1 MKNLA
6 KTFAIAA
13 LTAMSFISN
22 ATDKNSASAGVAPT
36 KSKTFEVGM
45 FQSINSMKMNV
56 LIEKSTDSDLVVV
69 LKDSN
74 GDILIRERVSKK
86 DKSYHAKYDLSE
98 LEDGKY
104 TFEFTK
110 GDEKIVKEVNL
121 VTTKPTAISRQIAVQ

>member
-1 MKNLA
+1 MKILV

-13 LTAMSFISN
+13 LSAMTFISN
-22 ATDKNSASAGVAPT
+22 ATDTNVAPM
-36 KSKTFEVGM
+36 KAKTFEVGM
-45 FQSINSMKMNV
+45 FQSINSLKMNV
-56 LIEKSTDSDLVVV
+56 MIEKTDDKDLIVV
-69 LKDSN
+69 LKDSK
-74 GDILIRERVSKK
+74 GDILIRERVAKK

-121 VTTKPTAISRQIAVQ
+121 VTTKPTAINRQIAVH